1 MVALALALVSS
12 VAWGFA
18 DFFAGLC
25 SRRLPVAKVVM
36 LVVAGGAVSSLIV
49 GFIAGAEWPG
59 SPIVLPGVLGGLASL
74 VAFTSFY
81 RALAIG
87 PMSIVAPIGGM
98 YPIVPVAVG
107 LALGERPSAVQIAGM
122 AFVLAGVVA
131 ATYTSPGATTQ
142 RVTRAAVLLAVTAA
156 LASGAA
162 LIGISRA
169 AVEDPYW
176 GIVLVRSTAAVGV
189 AAYLATRYA
198 RARRLS
204 SADLEQTGFGG
215 PAGGPAHSGDGSA
228 GSPASRSAPG
238 SAGSAARPSPFGL
251 HDVPALVG
259 IGALDTFATGLF
271 GYAATFG
278 YLSLVAVIS
287 SLFPLITVGLAKLV
301 LGERVQPHQNAGV
314 IVALAGAAMIA
325 VG

>member
-12 VAWGFA
+12 VAWGFS

-25 SRRLPVAKVVM
+25 SRRLPVTKVVL
-36 LVVAGGAVSSLIV
+36 LVVVGGAVSSLVV
-49 GFIAGAEWPG
+49 GLIAGAEWPG
-59 SPIVLPGVLGGLASL
+59 WPIVLPGILAGIASL
-74 VAFTSFY
+74 IAFTSFY
-81 RALAIG
+81 SALALG

-107 LALGERPSAVQIAGM
+107 LAVGERPSAVQIAGM
-122 AFVLAGVVA
+122 IFVLAGVVA

-142 RVTRAAVLLAVTAA
+142 RVTRAAVLLAATAA

-169 AVEDPYW
+169 AAEDPYW

-189 AAYLATRYA
+189 AAYLASRYVRTR
-198 RARRLS
+198 RRS
-204 SADLEQTGFGG
+204 SADLGQTGCDGTAGRSTDG
-215 PAGGPAHSGDGSA
+215 PACTP
-228 GSPASRSAPG
+228 APG
-238 SAGSAARPSPFGL
+238 SAGSAVRPSPL
-251 HDVPALVG
+251 HLRDVPALVG

-278 YLSLVAVIS
+278 YLSLVAMIS
-287 SLFPLITVGLAKLV
+287 SLFPLITVGLARLV
-301 LGERVQPHQNAGV
+301 LGERVQPHQNAG
-314 IVALAGAAMIA
+314 IIAALAGAAMIA
-325 VG
+325 AG

>member
-1 MVALALALVSS
+1 MVALTLALVSS

-25 SRRLPVAKVVM
+25 SRRLPVTKVVL
-36 LVVAGGAVSSLIV
+36 LVVVGGAVSSLVV
-49 GFIAGAEWPG
+49 GLIAGAEWPG
-59 SPIVLPGVLGGLASL
+59 WPIVLPGVLAGIASL
-74 VAFTSFY
+74 AAFTSFY
-81 RALAIG
+81 SALALG

-107 LALGERPSAVQIAGM
+107 LAVGERPSAVQITGM
-122 AFVLAGVVA
+122 VFVLAGVVA

-142 RVTRAAVLLAVTAA
+142 RVTRAAVLLAAA
-156 LASGAA
+156 AAVASGAT

-169 AVEDPYW
+169 AAEDPYW

-189 AAYLATRYA
+189 AVYLASRYV
-198 RARRLS
+198 RARRQS
-204 SADLEQTGFGG
+204 SADLGQTGRDGL
-215 PAGGPAHSGDGSA
+215 AGGSARDPARGSISG
-228 GSPASRSAPG
+228 P
-238 SAGSAARPSPFGL
+238 AGSAARRSPL
-251 HDVPALVG
+251 RLQDVPQLVG

-278 YLSLVAVIS
+278 YLSLVAVMS

-314 IVALAGAAMIA
+314 IAALAGAAMIA
-325 VG
+325 AG